1 MKSLIHKINHIN
13 LPPTLLHKLN
23 TTIIDQIPLPP
34 AVKQVPRTPSHC
46 YPLLLHV
53 PYLIYYSFEMFPTVV
68 VVLPPVV
75 VVVFLVHVSPGN
87 NYQCRALL

>member
-23 TTIIDQIPLPP
+23 TTIIDQILPP